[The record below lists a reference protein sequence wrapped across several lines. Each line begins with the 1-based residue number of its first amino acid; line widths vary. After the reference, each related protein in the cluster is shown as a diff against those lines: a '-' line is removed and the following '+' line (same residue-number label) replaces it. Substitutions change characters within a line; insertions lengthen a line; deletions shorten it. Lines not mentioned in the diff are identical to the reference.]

1 MIEYS
6 TLEGAPTQR
15 MRTYLNTSFR
25 GQERTSARRSAMSLS
40 GLNGFGRCAR
50 FGLQFGLLLWR
61 AVRLPAA
68 STLAC
73 PSSVRCLLPS

>member
-1 MIEYS
+1 
-6 TLEGAPTQR
+6 
-15 MRTYLNTSFR
+15 
-25 GQERTSARRSAMSLS
+25 MSLS

-73 PSSVRCLLPS
+73 PSGRDDAGDGDGDGDDRTATEPMNALPKLS

>member
-1 MIEYS
+1 
-6 TLEGAPTQR
+6 
-15 MRTYLNTSFR
+15 
-25 GQERTSARRSAMSLS
+25 MSLS

-73 PSSVRCLLPS
+73 PSSVRCLLPSRRWRARRGDDVMPFAIGRS